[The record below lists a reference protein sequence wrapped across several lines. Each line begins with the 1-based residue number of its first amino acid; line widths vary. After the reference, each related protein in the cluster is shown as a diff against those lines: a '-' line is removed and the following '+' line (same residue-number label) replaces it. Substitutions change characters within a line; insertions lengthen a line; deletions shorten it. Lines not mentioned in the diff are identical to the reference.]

1 MGDSTS
7 EDFFNDGYM
16 DREKLR
22 TLTNLIESIDCK
34 YCILSHA
41 DPLTKSDLLDYL
53 KSILR

>member
-22 TLTNLIESIDCK
+22 TLTNLIESIACK

-53 KSILR
+53 KSILK

>member
-22 TLTNLIESIDCK
+22 TLTNLIESTVNIVF
-34 YCILSHA
+34 
-41 DPLTKSDLLDYL
+41 
-53 KSILR
+53 

>member
-16 DREKLR
+16 DREKIR

-53 KSILR
+53 KSILK